1 MSMRYRGKLPGTISG
16 LVAAEESEDSSE
28 DGLVQSGLTNVNTSP
43 EPAGHGQDGIPIQDR
58 LRAADMLVP
67 GSRLGPNFQ
76 DEYRR
81 IKRPLL
87 SNAFG
92 KSASLVD
99 RGNLILVTSSLPGEG
114 KTHTAVN
121 LALSIAQERDHT
133 VMLVDCDVEKHG
145 VTRMLG
151 LTGKPGLVDLL
162 DNSNKTTGDVL
173 LRTDVSELTFLC
185 AGKQH
190 GYVTELLASQR
201 MSSLVDEMVSR
212 YDDRVIIFDGPP
224 LLPTPQTHVL
234 AELVGQVVFV
244 IEAGKTAQDVVDE
257 ALEMVPKDKAIG
269 LVMNKTEGM
278 QGHSGYYYGY
288 YGKEGSKHK

>member
-1 MSMRYRGKLPGTISG
+1 MSMHSKDKLPGTIGG
-16 LVAAEESEDSSE
+16 LVAAEENEDSS
-28 DGLVQSGLTNVNTSP
+28 DNGLIKSGLTNVNTTP
-43 EPAGHGQDGIPIQDR
+43 ESAGPGQGGIPIQDR

-67 GSRLGPNFQ
+67 DSRLEPSFQ

-99 RGNLILVTSSLPGEG
+99 RGNLILVTSSIPGEG

-133 VMLVDCDVEKHG
+133 VMLVDCDVEKQG

-151 LTGKPGLVDLL
+151 LAGRSGLTDLL
-162 DNSNKTTGDVL
+162 ENSNKNIGDVL
-173 LRTDVSELTFLC
+173 LRTDMAELTFIC

-224 LLPTPQTHVL
+224 LLPTPQARVL
-234 AELVGQVVFV
+234 AELVGQIVFV

-257 ALEMVPKDKAIG
+257 ALEMVPEEKAIG
-269 LVMNKTEGM
+269 LVMNKTEGV

-288 YGKEGSKHK
+288 YGSGSNKHK

>member
-1 MSMRYRGKLPGTISG
+1 MSKYFKGKSPGTISG
-16 LVAAEESEDSSE
+16 LVAAEAIEDADSFRSPGSQSIGDTAHAESVRLVPDS
-28 DGLVQSGLTNVNTSP
+28 
-43 EPAGHGQDGIPIQDR
+43 IPIKDR
-58 LRAADMLVP
+58 LRTADMLVP
-67 GSRLGPNFQ
+67 GTRLGPNFL

-92 KSASLVD
+92 RTASIVD
-99 RGNLILVTSSLPGEG
+99 RGNLILVTSSIPGEG

-133 VMLVDCDVEKHG
+133 VLLVDCDV
-145 VTRMLG
+145 TRQGASKMLG
-151 LTGKPGLVDLL
+151 LTGMPGLVDLL
-162 DNSNKTTGDVL
+162 ENENLMVGDVL
-173 LRTDVSELTFLC
+173 LRTDIAELTVLC

-190 GYVTELLASQR
+190 EYVTELLASQR

-224 LLPTPQTHVL
+224 LLPTPQTRVL

-244 IEAGKTAQDVVDE
+244 IAAGQTPQIAVDE
-257 ALEMVPKDKAIG
+257 ALEMVPVEKATG
-269 LVMNKTEGM
+269 LVMNKTEGV
-278 QGHSGYYYGY
+278 QGHGGYYYGY
-288 YGKEGSKHK
+288 YGSKDDKKK